1 MINIVKHWS
10 DRELQEA
17 LKDFT
22 IIADTRE
29 QVNAHITRYFD
40 EQKIPCVS
48 RKIDTGDYS
57 AQIGALSLEKDIVI
71 ERKHNLDEICG
82 NFTAERERFERE
94 FLRAKAYGTKV
105 VLIIENAAWTDIF
118 LGNYRSKVKPQSL
131 VGSLFAWMVR
141 YNITVLFCKPE
152 ETGKLIHGIL
162 YYAARELLVN
172 GKI

>member
-1 MINIVKHWS
+1 MIKHWT
-10 DRELQEA
+10 DKELA
-17 LKDFT
+17 DAMKDFS

-29 QVNAHITRYFD
+29 QVNAHVTRYFD
-40 EQKIPCVS
+40 KQKIPHIS
-48 RKIDTGDYS
+48 RKLDTGDYS

-82 NFTAERERFERE
+82 NFTSERERFERE

-105 VLIIENAAWTDIF
+105 VLIIENATWTDIF

-131 VGSLFAWMVR
+131 VGSLLSWMVR
-141 YNITVLFCKPE
+141 YNITVMFCKQE

-162 YYAARELLVN
+162 HYAAKELLVN
-172 GKI
+172 GNLGQR

>member
-1 MINIVKHWS
+1 MIKHWS
-10 DRELQEA
+10 DRELQDA
-17 LKDFT
+17 MKDLT
-22 IIADTRE
+22 IVIDTRE
-29 QVNAHITRYFD
+29 KVNSHITQYF
-40 EQKIPCVS
+40 EKHGIPCVS

-57 AQIGALSLEKDIVI
+57 ACVGALTLEKDIVI

-105 VLIIENAAWTDIF
+105 VLIIENATWTDIF

-131 VGSLFAWMVR
+131 LGSLFAWMVR
-141 YNITVLFCKPE
+141 YNITVLFSKPE

>member
-1 MINIVKHWS
+1 MIKHWS
-10 DRELQEA
+10 DRELQNA
-17 LKDFT
+17 IKDLT
-22 IIADTRE
+22 IIVDTRE
-29 QVNAHITRYFD
+29 KVNSHVTKYF
-40 EQKIPCVS
+40 EKQGIPCVS

-57 AQIGALSLEKDIVI
+57 ACVGALTLEKDIVI
-71 ERKHNLDEICG
+71 ERKANLDEICG
-82 NFTAERERFERE
+82 NFTVERERFERE

-105 VLIIENAAWTDIF
+105 VLIVENATWSDVF

-131 VGSLFAWMVR
+131 LGSLFAWMVR

>member
-1 MINIVKHWS
+1 MIKHWS

-17 LKDFT
+17 LKDLT
-22 IIADTRE
+22 IICDSRE
-29 QVNAHITRYFD
+29 QVNAHVTRYFD
-40 EQKIPCVS
+40 KQKISHIS
-48 RKIDTGDYS
+48 RKLETGDYS

-82 NFTAERERFERE
+82 NFTSERERFERE

-105 VLIIENAAWTDIF
+105 VLIVENATWSDIF

-131 VGSLFAWMVR
+131 VGSLLSWMVR
-141 YNITVLFCKPE
+141 YNITVLFCKQE

-162 YYAARELLVN
+162 YYAAKELLVN
-172 GKI
+172 GNLGQR

>member
-1 MINIVKHWS
+1 MIKHWS
-10 DRELQEA
+10 DRELQNA
-17 LKDFT
+17 IKDLT
-22 IIADTRE
+22 IIVDTRE
-29 QVNAHITRYFD
+29 KVNSHVTKYF
-40 EQKIPCVS
+40 EKHGIPCVS

-57 AQIGALSLEKDIVI
+57 ACVGALSLEKDIVI

-105 VLIIENAAWTDIF
+105 VLIIENATWTDIF

-131 VGSLFAWMVR
+131 IGSLLSWMVR

-152 ETGKLIHGIL
+152 ETGKIIWGIL
-162 YYAARELLVN
+162 HYAAKEMLIN